1 MVVGLG
7 LEGLGAV
14 SDYSATIASA
24 ANTYGID
31 PNLLTQVIKAESNG
45 DPNAVSPVGA
55 MGLVQLMPGT
65 ANYLGVTNPFDP
77 TQSINAGA
85 KYLSQLLKQF
95 GGDTSL
101 ALAAY
106 NWGPGNVETYT
117 VDSWPTET
125 QNYVTKI
132 LNSLS
137 GGQSSTNLSTSS
149 ADSSVSPDS
158 SFDANSIVLNSSG
171 GIDLTGILLIGAVGL
186 LVWKIL

>member
-1 MVVGLG
+1 MLIGLG
-7 LEGLGAV
+7 LGLGLAGV
-14 SDYSATIASA
+14 SDYTSIINSA

-45 DPNAVSPVGA
+45 DPNAISSAGA

-65 ANYLGVTNPFDP
+65 ASSLGVTNPFDP

-95 GGDTSL
+95 NGDTSL

-106 NWGPGNVETYT
+106 NWGPGNVSTYT
-117 VDSWPTET
+117 IDSWPTET
-125 QNYVTKI
+125 VNYVNKI
-132 LNSLS
+132 LGNLS
-137 GGQSSTNLSTSS
+137 GNQSTSNS
-149 ADSSVSPDS
+149 NIISNSTDS
-158 SFDANSIVLNSSG
+158 SFDWNTLVSPSISSNWQNWLVIG
-171 GIDLTGILLIGAVGL
+171 GIGL

>member
-24 ANTYGID
+24 ASTYGID

-45 DPNAVSPVGA
+45 DPNAVSSAGA

-65 ANYLGVTNPFDP
+65 ASSLGVTNPFDP
-77 TQSINAGA
+77 NQSINAGA

-106 NWGPGNVETYT
+106 NWGPYNVATYT
-117 VDSWPTET
+117 TDSWPTET
-125 QNYVTKI
+125 QNYVAKI
-132 LNSLS
+132 LNNLS
-137 GGQSSTNLSTSS
+137 GGQSSI
-149 ADSSVSPDS
+149 SVSSPMPVS
-158 SFDANSIVLNSSG
+158 SNSFDWNPIIPSQTNGS
-171 GIDLTGILLIGAVGL
+171 DLGMILLVGVVGL
-186 LVWKIL
+186 LVWKLI